1 VTNYAKFW
9 KCALQVNPWTY
20 AHQYQGGKHG
30 LTEEAYNAALVD
42 RCLKSDIQV
51 VGIADHG
58 CVDGVENL
66 RQAFEAAGIVVFKSW

>member
-1 VTNYAKFW
+1 MATSPATIRVVILGAGK
-9 KCALQVNPWTY
+9 
-20 AHQYQGGKHG
+20 GG
-30 LTEEAYNAALVD
+30 AAMLELFT
-42 RCLKSDIQV
+42 RSPDIQV